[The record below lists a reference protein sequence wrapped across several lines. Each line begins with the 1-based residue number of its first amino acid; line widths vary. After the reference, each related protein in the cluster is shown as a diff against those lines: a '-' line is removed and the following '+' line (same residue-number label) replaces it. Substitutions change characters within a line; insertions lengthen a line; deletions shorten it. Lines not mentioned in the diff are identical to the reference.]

1 MFILQAI
8 HYVSSWYTCLLIS
21 ANLKSSIIC
30 WKSLSWDFP
39 TIQGLRRCT
48 FTQKSN
54 QLVGEL
60 RFHMSHCVVKKR
72 KESLTLVFKVFEAD
86 SAGALSHTLSAIM
99 STPKAIDGHDS
110 QPAVKFSSQALVFL
124 LSLRHFPNNWGV
136 RLVAYSSNPDK
147 GRSSYLTPQFSTNAE
162 WDFKDKWPN
171 FPSLSSGIMC
181 PTWFTRGS
189 QRDTGPCGSPQR

>member
-21 ANLKSSIIC
+21 QLISRVPSPVEKAS
-30 WKSLSWDFP
+30 SWDFP
-39 TIQGLRRCT
+39 SNPGVKALHFQCKGH
-48 FTQKSN
+48 SN
-54 QLVGEL
+54 QSLVGEL

-72 KESLTLVFKVFEAD
+72 KESLTLVFKVFEVD
-86 SAGALSHTLSAIM
+86 SVDALSHTLSAIM

-136 RLVAYSSNPDK
+136 RLAAYSSNPDK
-147 GRSSYLTPQFSTNAE
+147 GRCSYLTPQFSTNAE
-162 WDFKDKWPN
+162 WDFKDKWSN
-171 FPSLSSGIMC
+171 FPLFQWNNVSHMVY
-181 PTWFTRGS
+181 
-189 QRDTGPCGSPQR
+189 